1 MQVSESIFPIFSI
14 ILLGYFLK
22 QRGVADTGF
31 VRTANRIVFYVALPA
46 MLFSSIAQAPFREHF
61 HPTAVLCLVAA
72 LTLQLLLSIS
82 AVHLLA
88 IPATQQ
94 GTFLQSSFHG
104 NLGYMAYAVAYYA
117 FGQEGFARTAILS
130 SFLMVAQNFMA
141 VWALVTFRPAGG
153 DRLKRQAGALFRS
166 IVQNPIILAVT
177 ASMLYSVTGLPVPK
191 VIEKGLQILAGMALP
206 TGLLLI
212 GASLSFGAVR
222 MHLKGLMGIGLLKL
236 LCLPLLGFIIMRLA
250 QVPEFFIMP
259 GIILLA
265 SPPATVTYIMAGELG
280 GDPELAASSVSLLT
294 PASALSYSLLLSL
307 L

>member
-1 MQVSESIFPIFSI
+1 M
-14 ILLGYFLK
+14 
-22 QRGVADTGF
+22 
-31 VRTANRIVFYVALPA
+31 
-46 MLFSSIAQAPFREHF
+46 
-61 HPTAVLCLVAA
+61 
-72 LTLQLLLSIS
+72 
-82 AVHLLA
+82 
-88 IPATQQ
+88 
-94 GTFLQSSFHG
+94 
-104 NLGYMAYAVAYYA
+104 
-117 FGQEGFARTAILS
+117 
-130 SFLMVAQNFMA
+130 
-141 VWALVTFRPAGG
+141 
-153 DRLKRQAGALFRS
+153 KRQAGALFKS